1 LKKLFRIRARPH
13 NFGKGSKNVNSNSKV
28 LTSAHL
34 PIGRVT
40 AKADNAGGQR
50 SGFET
55 SIEIPSYPGFVA
67 PAAERIVR
75 KLRKSHC
82 IPGKE
87 DDVRTALIEA
97 MANAVVHGN
106 HRDVKKSVR
115 VRCRFEPQNCVSII
129 VADEGEG
136 FDPNAVPDP
145 TKPENLQSEHG
156 RGIFLMK
163 AFMDEVHFEKHGT
176 EVHLVKKCEG
186 PVQTLVKNYASRIS
200 RYVHTRLPHFKK

>member
-1 LKKLFRIRARPH
+1 M
-13 NFGKGSKNVNSNSKV
+13 NTNSKV

-34 PIGRVT
+34 PASRTFANTKEIS
-40 AKADNAGGQR
+40 ADTR
-50 SGFET
+50 GFEA
-55 SIEIPSYPGFVA
+55 SLQIPSYPGFVA

-106 HRDVKKSVR
+106 HGDVKKQVR
-115 VRCRFEPQNCVSII
+115 VRCRYEPQDCVSIV

-136 FDPNAVPDP
+136 FDPAAVPDP
-145 TKPENLQSEHG
+145 TKPQNLQSEHG

-163 AFMDEVHFEKHGT
+163 TFMDEVRFEKHGT
-176 EVHLVKKCEG
+176 EVHLIKKCDG
-186 PVQTLVKNYASRIS
+186 PLQTLVKGYASRIS
-200 RYVHTRLPHFKK
+200 RYVHTRRPRLKR